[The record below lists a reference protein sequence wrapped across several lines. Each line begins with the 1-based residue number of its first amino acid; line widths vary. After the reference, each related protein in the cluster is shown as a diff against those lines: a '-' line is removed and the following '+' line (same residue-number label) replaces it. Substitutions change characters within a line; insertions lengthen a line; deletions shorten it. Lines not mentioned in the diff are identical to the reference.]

1 MSSNST
7 TRTLDCLSTL
17 RHLLSWTPQ
26 WWRPVS
32 QHFSQQTY
40 GLFLFLFRGQPNNL
54 QLPGHK
60 LIWST
65 VLPSTTQNLWYPTCL
80 LDLNCSEE
88 LSRRKSILLWIHFIL
103 LSEFILRTISRPSF
117 HSQPKPTVKD
127 NISKNVVLRWELFC
141 SGDWTRTSD
150 LKVMSLASFQLLYPA
165 IYFYTLY
172 FNFVLQR

>member
-1 MSSNST
+1 MSLYFLHN
-7 TRTLDCLSTL
+7 
-17 RHLLSWTPQ
+17 P
-26 WWRPVS
+26 
-32 QHFSQQTY
+32 Y
-40 GLFLFLFRGQPNNL
+40 GLFLFLFRGQLNNL

-60 LIWST
+60 IIWST

-80 LDLNCSEE
+80 LDLRCSEE
-88 LSRRKSILLWIHFIL
+88 LLRRKSILLWIHFIL

-172 FNFVLQR
+172 FNFVLFSIYQIFCKDFLFNLYQTFLICFTKIRRIF

>member
-1 MSSNST
+1 MSKLWSPFSSQIFWTQEYWTTPCDASITTFQDIFTTTLLVESRVSSNST

-60 LIWST
+60 IIWST

-80 LDLNCSEE
+80 LDLRCSEE
-88 LSRRKSILLWIHFIL
+88 LLRRKSILLWIHFIL

-117 HSQPKPTVKD
+117 HSQPKPTAKD
-127 NISKNVVLRWELFC
+127 
-141 SGDWTRTSD
+141 
-150 LKVMSLASFQLLYPA
+150 
-165 IYFYTLY
+165 
-172 FNFVLQR
+172 

>member
-1 MSSNST
+1 M
-7 TRTLDCLSTL
+7 
-17 RHLLSWTPQ
+17 
-26 WWRPVS
+26 S

-60 LIWST
+60 IIWST

-80 LDLNCSEE
+80 LDLRCSEE
-88 LSRRKSILLWIHFIL
+88 LLRRKSILLWIHFIL

-117 HSQPKPTVKD
+117 HSQSKPTVKD

-165 IYFYTLY
+165 IWILY
-172 FNFVLQR
+172 FLFLICFTKIWTFFIMTKSFCKNFCLTYIRRFWFVSD